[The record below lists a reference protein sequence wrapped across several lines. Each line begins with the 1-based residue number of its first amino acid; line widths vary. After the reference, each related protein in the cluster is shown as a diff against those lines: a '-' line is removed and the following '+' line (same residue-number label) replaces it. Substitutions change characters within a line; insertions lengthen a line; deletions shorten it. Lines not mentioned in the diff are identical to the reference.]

1 MLRTSRKEKGE
12 RPIHHPLGAKWEYA
26 TRLSPINST
35 AIPANTNATRMPGDG
50 SSGKV
55 ETTIAHPASNSRE
68 PASLMVNRPR
78 ETAPSASSA
87 TAERCRGGVCS
98 PPPGAK
104 SQPRNVK
111 RRLSSVQS
119 IIFIVPR
126 RRTSCSAPF
135 SYRSSAC
142 GSCSFRPM
150 FLTSSVSPVRCPIT
164 VASAPPKFCTS
175 SRSPCNAYSLSPTI
189 RT

>member
-1 MLRTSRKEKGE
+1 M
-12 RPIHHPLGAKWEYA
+12 RPACQAMVAAARWKQQ
-26 TRLSPINST
+26 SPI
-35 AIPANTNATRMPGDG
+35 PR
-50 SSGKV
+50 V
-55 ETTIAHPASNSRE
+55 IAENRPASWSIDPER
-68 PASLMVNRPR
+68 RPR
-78 ETAPSASSA
+78 ARRPQRQNAAETVFA
-87 TAERCRGGVCS
+87 V
-98 PPPGAK
+98 PPQGAK

-142 GSCSFRPM
+142 RSCSFRPM
-150 FLTSSVSPVRCPIT
+150 FLTSSVSPVRCPFT